1 MPSGH
6 KGSFCQRAPAVSNPA
21 RRVPSPYCLS
31 MIDGWTWPAWV
42 GVLLGTLLFVGVLVP
57 VLVLQSRR
65 YGGLSLPRLLGAA
78 ALAVYLVTL
87 AAYTLL
93 PLPSGDLD
101 AWCAEHAVGHDLVPL
116 HSLADIRRETAG
128 LGARATL
135 TSTVTLQVVLN
146 VVLFVPWGV
155 LARRFLGL
163 SLVTS
168 VLSGLVAST
177 LIELS
182 QYTGL
187 FGLIGCSY
195 RVGDVDDVLT
205 NTAGA
210 LLGAALAPAVLRWM
224 PAAAE
229 LHEGRGRA
237 RPVTV
242 WRRWSAMVVDLGAY
256 AFVGFAAVVSY
267 RLALLATGHEIP
279 LRNGWP
285 EWVATVVVPT
295 LLVVVGP
302 VVAGSGAS
310 LGQRALWLVPDWPGR
325 PRVADRLRRCLGTA
339 GALAV
344 VHAVATAPHLPASAS
359 SAVSAATTLL
369 LVAAVAGV
377 PLTRDR
383 RGLSG
388 LVAGVPYRDVRAD

>member
-1 MPSGH
+1 
-6 KGSFCQRAPAVSNPA
+6 
-21 RRVPSPYCLS
+21 
-31 MIDGWTWPAWV
+31 MIDAWTWPAWV
-42 GVLLGTLLFVGVLVP
+42 GVLLGSLLFVGVLVP

-128 LGARATL
+128 LGTRATL
-135 TSTVTLQVVLN
+135 TSAVTLQVVLN

-168 VLSGLVAST
+168 VLSGFVAST

-210 LLGAALAPAVLRWM
+210 LLGATLAPAVLGWM
-224 PAAAE
+224 PGSAE
-229 LHEGRGRA
+229 LHEDRGRA

-242 WRRWSAMVVDLGAY
+242 WRRWSAMVVDLGTY
-256 AFVGFAAVVSY
+256 ALLGYATVVSY
-267 RLALLATGHEIP
+267 RLVLLATGHEIP

-285 EWVATVVVPT
+285 EWVAAVVVPT

-302 VVAGSGAS
+302 AATGSGAS

-339 GALAV
+339 GTLAL
-344 VHAVATAPHLPASAS
+344 VHAVATAPGHPGWVPGAA
-359 SAVSAATTLL
+359 SAATAVL
-369 LVAAVAGV
+369 LVAAVVAV

-388 LVAGVPYRDVRAD
+388 LVAGVPYRDARAG

>member
-1 MPSGH
+1 
-6 KGSFCQRAPAVSNPA
+6 
-21 RRVPSPYCLS
+21 
-31 MIDGWTWPAWV
+31 MIDAWTWPAWV
-42 GVLLGTLLFVGVLVP
+42 GVLLGTMLCVAVLVP

-65 YGGLSLPRLLGAA
+65 YGGLSAARLLGAA
-78 ALAVYLVTL
+78 AVSVYLVTL

-101 AWCAEHAVGHDLVPL
+101 VWCADHAVGHELVPL

-128 LGARATL
+128 LGVRATL
-135 TSTVTLQVVLN
+135 TASVTLQVVLN

-163 SLVTS
+163 SLAAS
-168 VLSGLVAST
+168 ALSGLLASV

-205 NTAGA
+205 NAAGA
-210 LLGAALAPAVLRWM
+210 LLGATLAPALLRWM
-224 PAAAE
+224 PSADT

-242 WRRWSAMVVDLGAY
+242 WRRWSAMVVDVGTY
-256 AFVGFAAVVSY
+256 AFLGLTTVVVY
-267 RLALLATGHEIP
+267 RLGLLATGHEIP
-279 LRNGWP
+279 LRTGWP
-285 EWVATVVVPT
+285 EWTATIVVPT
-295 LLVVVGP
+295 LVVAVGP
-302 VVAGSGAS
+302 ALTGSGAS
-310 LGQRALWLVPDWPGR
+310 LGQRALWLAPDRPGL
-325 PRVADRLRRCLGTA
+325 PTPLDRLRRCLGTA
-339 GALAV
+339 GTLAL
-344 VHAVATAPHLPASAS
+344 VHAVGTAPGVPAWLPDVTSALTS
-359 SAVSAATTLL
+359 VL
-369 LVAAVAGV
+369 LVAAVVAV

-388 LVAGVPYRDVRAD
+388 LVAGVPYRDVRRR